1 MLVEGLQAVLAANSS
16 VQAQLGTTSS
26 RSDSTNG
33 LFPILAPE
41 EVPVPYV
48 VYQQVS
54 GEPLQV
60 SYAGTGALQTS
71 RWRFSCYGSTYKQAK
86 QTAKVLRLVLI
97 SLAGPLPGTTTKTE
111 LQGAWL
117 KLEADDAEPI
127 PHGTLYATHV
137 DFEFNYQDYDV

>member
-1 MLVEGLQAVLAANSS
+1 MLVEGLQAVLAANTS
-16 VQAQLGTTSS
+16 VQAQLGTPTT
-26 RSDSTNG
+26 RTDSTNG
-33 LFPILAPE
+33 LFPLLAPE

-86 QTAKVLRLVLI
+86 TTAKVLRLALI
-97 SLAGPLPGTTTKTE
+97 SLEGPVAGSAQIEGC
-111 LQGAWL
+111 WL
-117 KLEADDAEPI
+117 RMEADDAEPI
-127 PHGTLYATHV
+127 PHGTLYATHFDV
-137 DFEFNYQDYDV
+137 EINFKDYDV

>member
-1 MLVEGLQAVLAANSS
+1 MLVEGIQAALANNAQI
-16 VQAQLGTTSS
+16 QAQLGTAES

-33 LFPILAPE
+33 LFPIMAPE

-54 GEPLQV
+54 GEPLQE

-86 QTAKVLRLVLI
+86 TTAKVLRLVLI
-97 SLAGPLPGTTTKTE
+97 ALNGPLPGTSTKTE
-111 LQGAWL
+111 VQGAWL
-117 KLEADDAEPI
+117 KLEADDSEPI

-137 DFEFNYQDYDV
+137 DFEINFKDYDV